1 MWATSCSRLQFN
13 LCPWRVG
20 ESDIVAHGELR
31 RGHCD
36 VCFLEAAANI
46 SMTEMRRIA
55 ALQYF
60 GRKRAGSLG
69 ERGNLNGQSAPPR
82 TFEAMMFGWLETQCA
97 SGSSLPSAIRPG
109 AATSAHDLHHAIPF
123 PRVGRKQILVR
134 AVGALHQKYG
144 FHRAPRT
151 FECVRRD

>member
-13 LCPWRVG
+13 LCQWRVG

-82 TFEAMMFGWLETQCA
+82 TFETMMFGWLETQCA
-97 SGSSLPSAIRPG
+97 SGSSLPGGKSGREPPHSH
-109 AATSAHDLHHAIPF
+109 TTRTTQFRF
-123 PRVGRKQILVR
+123 PEWVASKFWSEQLVR
-134 AVGALHQKYG
+134 
-144 FHRAPRT
+144 
-151 FECVRRD
+151 CIRDTDFIGLRGRLNA